1 MVTTYGADLEVFV
14 EKSFGDSF
22 TLRFVGSNLL
32 NAKKEEA
39 FSKFALLSN
48 QIGGSIDDE
57 YELEVGRGRPGLPDH
72 RPLLV
77 LALPPLFG
85 GTCKRLRSW

>member
-1 MVTTYGADLEVFV
+1 MTTYGADLEVFV
-14 EKSFGDSF
+14 EKTFGDNF

-48 QIGGSIDDE
+48 QIAGTIDDE
-57 YELEVGRGRPGLPDH
+57 YELEAEEAGPVYQIVGRY
-72 RPLLV
+72 
-77 LALPPLFG
+77 AF
-85 GTCKRLRSW
+85 